1 MSSTP
6 KNHDDEQ
13 TVAGVSEIEKS
24 VEAWA
29 SSEEGAE
36 KLKATQESAKAA
48 AEFVDSEVEIDP
60 KLLNQSVTL

>member
-24 VEAWA
+24 VEAWV
-29 SSEEGAE
+29 SSNEGAE
-36 KLKATQESAKAA
+36 KLKDTQESAKVAA
-48 AEFVDSEVEIDP
+48 DYVDSEVKIDP
-60 KLLNQSVTL
+60 KLLHRSVTL

>member
-24 VEAWA
+24 VEVWA
-29 SSEEGAE
+29 SSKEGAE
-36 KLKATQESAKAA
+36 KLKTTQESAKAA
-48 AEFVDSEVEIDP
+48 TNFVDSEVEIDP